1 MNINEIMNNTE
12 IILYSFLLSLSIMRL
27 LYNTNIGKKLKIP
40 QIYDF
45 LTITLPSKIPV
56 LKEIISLLIKIF
68 EILNYKKGKDIILK
82 YTPIFFFAVENLKNE
97 MQGKIKDKFEIFSQ
111 KLKEE
116 LEKEEIIFSDDLKNF
131 AKNVVDSL
139 HTSTKGIQQ
148 IIEVGK
154 NSRIID
160 LNKSVEFAQKIFENL
175 KDPVIISAINNFLF
189 SIIKSLISILFP
201 SKIKK

>member
-116 LEKEEIIFSDDLKNF
+116 LEKEGIIFSDDLKNF

-154 NSRIID
+154 NSRITD

-175 KDPVIISAINNFLF
+175 KDPIIISAINNFLF
-189 SIIKSLISILFP
+189 PIIKSLISILFP

>member
-116 LEKEEIIFSDDLKNF
+116 LEKEGIIFSDDLKNF

-160 LNKSVEFAQKIFENL
+160 LNKSVEFAQKTFENL
-175 KDPVIISAINNFLF
+175 KDPIIISAINNFLF
-189 SIIKSLISILFP
+189 PIIKSLISILFP

>member
-116 LEKEEIIFSDDLKNF
+116 LEKEGIIFSDDLKNF

-201 SKIKK
+201 NKIKK

>member
-116 LEKEEIIFSDDLKNF
+116 LEKEGIIFSDDLKNF

-175 KDPVIISAINNFLF
+175 KDPIIISAINNFL
-189 SIIKSLISILFP
+189 SPIIKSLISILFP